1 MSWPAL
7 EIGQLVNKGDADI
20 QTGPFGTQLKA
31 SDYMEHGVPV
41 INVRNIGYSD
51 LRPEKIEYITESKSE
66 QLGVHK
72 LENNDIVFGRKG
84 AVDRHLY
91 VKNEQVGWIQGS
103 DCIRLRFSSEE
114 INPRFVSYSFL
125 SSYHKQW
132 MLNQCG
138 NKATMASL
146 NQDVVKRILIKLPSK
161 THQDIIVE
169 VLQKY
174 DDLIENNKRRIEL
187 LEESARQL
195 YKEWFVRFRFPGHE
209 HVKII
214 DGVPEGWELKKLE
227 DLFAKI
233 KRTGKIKKEEYVE
246 SGAFPCVDQS
256 QSFIGGYTDNHE
268 AIIKEP
274 LPLVIFGDH
283 TRILKFVDFPFAC
296 GADGTQILYPN
307 DDRLSIEYFYF
318 SLLNVD
324 LSNYFYARHFKFLK
338 DQEILIPPERH
349 VKAFTEFAC
358 SNMKQISKL
367 RDQCLQLS
375 KARDLLLPKLMS
387 GEIAV

>member
-1 MSWPAL
+1 MSASVVWREEKAREYCSSVRDGTHDSPKFVDQGHPLITSKAIKDGAL
-7 EIGQLVNKGDADI
+7 LFDSAGFI
-20 QTGPFGTQLKA
+20 
-31 SDYMEHGVPV
+31 S
-41 INVRNIGYSD
+41 
-51 LRPEKIEYITESKSE
+51 EK
-66 QLGVHK
+66 
-72 LENNDIVFGRKG
+72 D
-84 AVDRHLY
+84 
-91 VKNEQVGWIQGS
+91 
-103 DCIRLRFSSEE
+103 FSE
-114 INPRFVSYSFL
+114 INKRSKVDQWDILFTMIGTLGEVYL
-125 SSYHKQW
+125 EKSSQIDYAIKNVGLFKCDDEIKAKWLYLWFRNHATKQSILQLRRGASQQYLPLG
-132 MLNQCG
+132 MLRELKIKYPSDWEYG
-138 NKATMASL
+138 
-146 NQDVVKRILIKLPSK
+146 KRIIDLIYR
-161 THQDIIVE
+161 
-169 VLQKY
+169 Y

-187 LEESARQL
+187 LEDSARQL

-214 DGVPEGWELKKLE
+214 DGLPDGWELKKLG

-233 KRTGKIKKEEYVE
+233 KRAGKIKKEEYIE
-246 SGAFPCVDQS
+246 SGEFPCVDQS
-256 QSFIGGYTDNHE
+256 QSFIGGYTDNQE

-338 DQEILIPPERH
+338 DQEILIPSERH
-349 VKAFTEFAC
+349 IKAFTEFAC

-375 KARDLLLPKLMS
+375 KARDILLPKLMS
-387 GEIAV
+387 GELAV